1 MKKLKTAKD
10 KLIINGCC
18 IYKYTQQIG
27 HMESSNSKLSL
38 KLKFLMN
45 KFGNFTNTDPVYVKP
60 NQVKA
65 LLSMLS
71 RPRALLSG
79 TSLLDVR
86 TPTY

>member
-1 MKKLKTAKD
+1 
-10 KLIINGCC
+10 
-18 IYKYTQQIG
+18 
-27 HMESSNSKLSL
+27 MESSNSKLSL

-71 RPRALLSG
+71 RALLSG